1 MKYIKKFGDKDEV
14 INISESF
21 AEGLSVPCTCRV
33 YEYWSRKEY
42 EIHFMLLGPKSQL
55 DASEFNQKRISFESR
70 INALGYELLWQRSDS
85 HRIFLQSDPIET
97 KRMSTIFKAMLRKV
111 SS

>member
-1 MKYIKKFGDKDEV
+1 MKYIKKFEDKDEI

-21 AEGLSVPCTCRV
+21 AEGLSVPCTCHV

-70 INALGYELLWQRSDS
+70 INAIGYELLWKRVDS
-85 HRIFLQSDPIET
+85 TRIFLQSDPIEG
-97 KRMSTIFKAMLRKV
+97 KRMNSFLAMLQKV